1 MPATVER
8 PPAAN
13 VVAHATEYAPDR
25 DQKGQGE
32 HRKNSNE
39 SDAQRH
45 ADETGSVEETPAV
58 LIEPHLLEDHLLDG
72 VAAYRAVAHNV
83 LDPHPREPAS
93 VPYRDRS
100 ETRAAEAVRH
110 AYEDHGGEIE
120 HHSVNV
126 AT

>member
-1 MPATVER
+1 MPSTVER

-25 DQKGQGE
+25 DQRGQGE
-32 HRKNSNE
+32 HRKDSNE

-58 LIEPHLLEDHLLDG
+58 LLEPHHLDDHLLDG
-72 VAAYRAVAHNV
+72 VAAYRAAAHHV
-83 LDPHPREPAS
+83 LDPNPEKPASTPRESSDP
-93 VPYRDRS
+93 
-100 ETRAAEAVRH
+100 RAADAVRH
-110 AYEDHGGEIE
+110 AYEDHGGEVE
-120 HHSVNV
+120 EHSVNV